1 MSTALPV
8 SFVYFAFSDLYHDRN
23 ECYTQKLT
31 TEWFEEGVKECAAS
45 SLSGDAHPLLTLEQW
60 PERGTPIEETDQE
73 DPLVLVQ
80 ILHMMP
86 LKINNEENP
95 KAVLHEL
102 VMVAW
107 SCRPHGS
114 MFSLLKNNYR
124 LKRRPETKLYVI
136 LDTWSGFSAV
146 HCFKESHLALMFT
159 KDMFA
164 RLLDL
169 SAQLD
174 ASLQDEIDF
183 LGSQVMLGRRPDES
197 DFHNTEFHKA
207 RTLVRRVYELADLAW
222 VSVRDQIFNTLL
234 MNIGLYLTGNLG
246 MVRAVQA
253 RPEEA
258 HDDNCL

>member
-8 SFVYFAFSDLYHDRN
+8 TFVYFDFRDIYHDRN

-45 SLSGDAHPLLTLEQW
+45 ALAQDSQGLLKLEQW
-60 PERGTPIEETDQE
+60 PERGSPVEEAGNE
-73 DPLVLVQ
+73 DPLVLMQ
-80 ILHMMP
+80 IIHMMP

-102 VMVAW
+102 VIVAW
-107 SCRPHGS
+107 SCKPHGA
-114 MFSLLKNNYR
+114 MFNPFNNCYR

-136 LDTWSGFSAV
+136 LDTWMGFSAA
-146 HCFKESHLALMFT
+146 HCFTRGHLALIFT

-169 SAQLD
+169 NVQLD

-183 LGSQVMLGRRPDES
+183 LGTQIMLGRTLEES
-197 DFHNTEFHKA
+197 TFHNSEFHKA
-207 RTLVRRVYELADLAW
+207 RTLVRRVYELADLAY
-222 VSVRDQIFNTLL
+222 VDVHDQIFNTIL

-258 HDDNCL
+258 HDENCL